1 MRANMRNSVVS
12 LLLCAGFTCPS
23 GLSKA
28 LNSSMNEG
36 YMSRK
41 AVSNCSK
48 KVAESLSDK
57 REEEVMLSK
66 SFICPTLIFRRTN
79 NSNLLSRS
87 MNLAHRSIY
96 SFANRSRCLLVSFG
110 LSQTL
115 PFTST
120 RCCRKIVRYDACAAT
135 CFVVSRS
142 RKARA

>member
-1 MRANMRNSVVS
+1 MRNSVVS
-12 LLLCAGFTCPS
+12 LLLCAGFTCSS
-23 GLSKA
+23 GLSKS

-48 KVAESLSDK
+48 KVAESSSDK

-66 SFICPTLIFRRTN
+66 SFPCPTLIFRCTN

-96 SFANRSRCLLVSFG
+96 SFANRSRCLLVSIKRV
-110 LSQTL
+110 LSKLSASLRLDNCVLLSDSLIRHTTTFRFSDSFLWKQ
-115 PFTST
+115 
-120 RCCRKIVRYDACAAT
+120 YE
-135 CFVVSRS
+135 
-142 RKARA
+142 